1 MLAGTYI
8 TVVLEKM
15 LVSSVKVRATSPINS
30 AYLVIKTAPTT
41 LPLAPWSPQLQSEI
55 DPAASVRQMGRD
67 SGNLSTQGLSSR
79 FLNTG
84 G

>member
-41 LPLAPWSPQLQSEI
+41 LPLAP
-55 DPAASVRQMGRD
+55 
-67 SGNLSTQGLSSR
+67 
-79 FLNTG
+79 
-84 G
+84 